1 VVFVLNLSG
10 CTGGDSVVVIMET
23 CGPFGIGK
31 SIKKNG
37 VSAFGLKTSGP
48 TTWLDA
54 PVGTT
59 SFTHANTTGIASVLY
74 EWAHARP

>member
-1 VVFVLNLSG
+1 MVNTDV
-10 CTGGDSVVVIMET
+10 VVVIMET

-37 VSAFGLKTSGP
+37 VSAFALKTSGA

-59 SFTHANTTGIASVLY
+59 SFTHTNTTGISAVLY
-74 EWAHARP
+74 EWGHARP

>member
-1 VVFVLNLSG
+1 
-10 CTGGDSVVVIMET
+10 MET

-74 EWAHARP
+74 EWGHARP